1 MTQLYQRRRLS
12 PAEDLGAPAPLP
24 RELAG
29 LSDACLADLSAWSPE
44 YADQLGWAGE
54 GFFPFTPEPPPP
66 PPPAPIDELNK
77 IDFYRLF
84 TSAERIAIR
93 AAAGTNDLIADYQDM
108 LQATPRPRL
117 SDPDL
122 QTGVQLLELG
132 GLLGVGRAAQIL
144 AGEMP

>member
-66 PPPAPIDELNK
+66 APLDELNK

-144 AGEMP
+144 AGERP

>member
-29 LSDACLADLSAWSPE
+29 LSNASLADLSAWSPE
-44 YADQLGWAGE
+44 YAAQLGWAGE
-54 GFFPFTPEPPPP
+54 GFFPFTPPPSPPPP
-66 PPPAPIDELNK
+66 VDELNK

-93 AAAGTNDLIADYQDM
+93 AAGGTNPLIADYQDM
-108 LQATPRPRL
+108 LDATPRPRL

-144 AGEMP
+144 AGERP

>member
-66 PPPAPIDELNK
+66 PPIDELNK

-93 AAAGTNDLIADYQDM
+93 AAALTNPLIADYQDM
-108 LQATPRPRL
+108 LDATPKPRL

-144 AGEMP
+144 AGERP